1 MILLR
6 HTRGIQATYG
16 TLKFKEFEC
25 KTVELPWRNN
35 ESMISCIPEG
45 VYDYEVLESSP
56 SIKYPHVWIKD
67 VPKRSGIKI
76 HIANYVWQLRGCV
89 AVGREFAD
97 IDRDG
102 VIDVTES
109 GATLKELIKLIPLQ
123 GQIEIK

>member
-1 MILLR
+1 
-6 HTRGIQATYG
+6 
-16 TLKFKEFEC
+16 
-25 KTVELPWRNN
+25 
-35 ESMISCIPEG
+35 MISCIPEG